1 MELLVDIRINPP
13 PKDLDA
19 RQMDEML
26 NGELVGFE
34 KWFIERQRSAGLQ
47 AGPLI
52 GAERGVV
59 KAYILY
65 CSTARRE
72 GE

>member
-1 MELLVDIRINPP
+1 MQLSVEIKISPP
-13 PKDLDA
+13 PSELDV
-19 RQMDEML
+19 RKLDEML
-26 NGELVGFE
+26 DGELVQFE
-34 KWFIERQRSAGLQ
+34 RWFIDRQRAKGLE

-65 CSTARRE
+65 CATAR

>member
-1 MELLVDIRINPP
+1 MRKL
-13 PKDLDA
+13 
-19 RQMDEML
+19 DEML
-26 NGELVGFE
+26 DGELLAFE
-34 KWFIERQRSAGLQ
+34 RWFINRQRSKGM
-47 AGPLI
+47 GSDPLI

-65 CSTARRE
+65 CATAR